1 MPRSPRPKGCLDPL
15 PASHASHRRRT
26 GHGRRLPR
34 IESAPITM
42 ARHIL
47 LYGPAS
53 YAPCSWGRGPAPP
66 RRAPAASRWVG
77 RGCLQRVFGEPERG
91 WRPLVLAHGRPPT
104 VHGEACNVAARL
116 AFTQPQPQPQP
127 TQRRA
132 SAAPAVGPTRA
143 GQKPHAP
150 DLVARSTV
158 SGQARVG
165 ATGLSRTI

>member
-15 PASHASHRRRT
+15 PASHASHRRRI

-104 VHGEACNVAARL
+104 VHCEARNVAARL